1 LASTGLT
8 PIMEED
14 QDKSNTQINA
24 ESSSTELNASPHKK
38 DPLAA
43 EKSPEP
49 NKRQDLNKDSS
60 LDKKGPRGKGWLL
73 FLTLIITLGIG
84 FYFYTNK
91 NDEDFFITLPEDL
104 KKFFLTST
112 KTKNTLDST
121 LEKTPLIPIQEIPK
135 KIEATSSLDTQL
147 NEMPIKSEKEIVK
160 EESFSGT
167 KLNETSAKSSE
178 KEVVDGKNS
187 VDIQL
192 NGMPIKSEK
201 EIVKE
206 KIFSGTKLNE
216 TSAKSSEKEVVD
228 GKNSVDIQS
237 KGIPTKLSG
246 EITERTKTTNPFGQT
261 INENKKTI
269 NLLRDEIK
277 SLRSK
282 LKENSSTSQKLG
294 AKNPNTT
301 AGVLEE
307 SISKTIAL
315 SKTSLPPKTEPLIRK
330 NHPQRSKEVQAYLDF
345 IENSGRNFFEIIK
358 DGWGRLK
365 RLAIE
370 LIKKY

>member
-1 LASTGLT
+1 MASTGLT

-91 NDEDFFITLPEDL
+91 NDEGFFITLPEDF

-160 EESFSGT
+160 EES
-167 KLNETSAKSSE
+167 
-178 KEVVDGKNS
+178 
-187 VDIQL
+187 
-192 NGMPIKSEK
+192 
-201 EIVKE
+201 
-206 KIFSGTKLNE
+206 FSGTKLNE

>member
-1 LASTGLT
+1 
-8 PIMEED
+8 MEED
-14 QDKSNTQINA
+14 QDKSNIQINA
-24 ESSSTELNASPHKK
+24 ESSSTELNASPQQK

-49 NKRQDLNKDSS
+49 KKEKDLNKDSS

-91 NDEDFFITLPEDL
+91 KDEDS
-104 KKFFLTST
+104 KKFFFTST
-112 KTKNTLDST
+112 KTKNTLDSA

-135 KIEATSSLDTQL
+135 KIEVTSSLDTQL
-147 NEMPIKSEKEIVK
+147 NEMPIKSEKEVVE

-167 KLNETSAKSSE
+167 KLNETSARSSE
-178 KEVVDGKNS
+178 KEVVDGENS
-187 VDIQL
+187 L
-192 NGMPIKSEK
+192 
-201 EIVKE
+201 
-206 KIFSGTKLNE
+206 
-216 TSAKSSEKEVVD
+216 
-228 GKNSVDIQS
+228 DIQS

-269 NLLRDEIK
+269 NLLREEIK
-277 SLRSK
+277 SLKSE

-315 SKTSLPPKTEPLIRK
+315 SKTSLSTKTQPLIRK

-345 IENSGRNFFEIIK
+345 IENAGRNFFEIIK

>member
-1 LASTGLT
+1 MASTGLT

-14 QDKSNTQINA
+14 QDKSNIQINA
-24 ESSSTELNASPHKK
+24 ESSSTELNASPQQK

-49 NKRQDLNKDSS
+49 KKEKDLNKDSS

-91 NDEDFFITLPEDL
+91 KDEDS
-104 KKFFLTST
+104 KKFFFTST
-112 KTKNTLDST
+112 KTKNTLDSA

-135 KIEATSSLDTQL
+135 KIEVTSSLDTQL
-147 NEMPIKSEKEIVK
+147 NEMPIKSEKEVVE

-167 KLNETSAKSSE
+167 KLNETSGRSSE
-178 KEVVDGKNS
+178 KEVVDGENS
-187 VDIQL
+187 LDIQ
-192 NGMPIKSEK
+192 P
-201 EIVKE
+201 
-206 KIFSGTKLNE
+206 
-216 TSAKSSEKEVVD
+216 
-228 GKNSVDIQS
+228 
-237 KGIPTKLSG
+237 KGIPSKLSG

-269 NLLRDEIK
+269 NLLREEIK
-277 SLRSK
+277 SLKSE

-315 SKTSLPPKTEPLIRK
+315 SKTSLSTKTQPLIRK

-345 IENSGRNFFEIIK
+345 IENAGRNFFEIIK